1 MGRILPIGLC
11 KLCVIRVRGP
21 NSVGRAV
28 ANGSNI
34 VALCFGDHGTCIVR
48 GMLSWNKVFLFRYR
62 CVGSGGGGG
71 GGAAPPGHAHL
82 PPEMTCVSLIQLVFC
97 QRKQLCGLLVLK

>member
-48 GMLSWNKVFLFRYR
+48 GMLSWNEVFLFHYR
-62 CVGSGGGGG
+62 CVGSGGGGAG
-71 GGAAPPGHAHL
+71 DAHL
-82 PPEMTCVSLIQLVFC
+82 PPEMTCGFLIQLVFC

>member
-48 GMLSWNKVFLFRYR
+48 GMLSWNEVFLFRYT

-71 GGAAPPGHAHL
+71 GAGDAHL